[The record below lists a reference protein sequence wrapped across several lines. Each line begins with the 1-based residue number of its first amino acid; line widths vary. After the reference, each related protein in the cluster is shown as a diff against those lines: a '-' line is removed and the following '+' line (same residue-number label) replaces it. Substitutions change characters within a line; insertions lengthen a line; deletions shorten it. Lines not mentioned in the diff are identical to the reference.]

1 MTQQV
6 LEAGTMMVETMRN
19 AIGFKYRN
27 TPVTVVTLTP
37 LDEFTVESVSYGP
50 LEQGRELDV
59 PRWVAEVLIAQNKVR
74 FKHAGVDLPDL
85 QKALWRETGD
95 SVLQELPADF
105 LLAAKQ
111 RIASLARENLQAPND
126 VRLAAQTKMERVLR
140 DLIANRLL
148 KLMKIALREER
159 LEETKKRMAE
169 EERWLVDRLV
179 NLLRN
184 WQKYVVEL
192 GTYD

>member
-1 MTQQV
+1 MH
-6 LEAGTMMVETMRN
+6 N

-27 TPVTVVTLTP
+27 TPVTVVTLAP

-50 LEQGRELDV
+50 LEQGREFDV
-59 PRWVAEVLIAQNKVR
+59 QRWIAEILIAQNKAR
-74 FKHAGVDLPDL
+74 LKHAGIDLPDL

-95 SVLQELPADF
+95 SVLQELPPDF
-105 LLAAKQ
+105 FLAAKQ

-126 VRLAAQTKMERVLR
+126 VRLAAQTKMERLLR
-140 DLIANRLL
+140 DLTANRLL

-179 NLLRN
+179 SLLRN
-184 WQKYVVEL
+184 WQKDVLEL

>member
-1 MTQQV
+1 M
-6 LEAGTMMVETMRN
+6 AAETMHN
-19 AIGFKYRN
+19 TIGFKYRN
-27 TPVTVVTLTP
+27 TPVTVVSLSP
-37 LDEFTVESVSYGP
+37 LEEFTVEGVSYGP
-50 LEQGRELDV
+50 LEQGREFDI

-74 FKHAGVDLPDL
+74 LKHAGVDLPDL

-95 SVLQELPADF
+95 SVLQELPGDF

-111 RIASLARENLQAPND
+111 RIATLARENLQTPND
-126 VRLAAQTKMERVLR
+126 VRLAAQTKMERLLR
-140 DLIANRLL
+140 DLTVNRLL

-179 NLLRN
+179 SLLRN
-184 WQKYVVEL
+184 WQKDVLEI